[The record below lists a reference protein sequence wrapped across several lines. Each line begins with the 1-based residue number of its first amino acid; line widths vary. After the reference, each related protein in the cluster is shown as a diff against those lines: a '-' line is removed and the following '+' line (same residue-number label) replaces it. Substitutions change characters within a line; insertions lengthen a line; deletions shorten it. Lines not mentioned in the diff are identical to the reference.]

1 MDTEQ
6 EALWELS
13 EESELREEY
22 EKGRKH
28 LDELEWKFFEY
39 DKRVKEDLQRMK

>member
-1 MDTEQ
+1 MGWTMSKRL
-6 EALWELS
+6 LWELS
-13 EESELREEY
+13 EESELRKQN

-39 DKRVKEDLQRMK
+39 DKRVKGDFKD